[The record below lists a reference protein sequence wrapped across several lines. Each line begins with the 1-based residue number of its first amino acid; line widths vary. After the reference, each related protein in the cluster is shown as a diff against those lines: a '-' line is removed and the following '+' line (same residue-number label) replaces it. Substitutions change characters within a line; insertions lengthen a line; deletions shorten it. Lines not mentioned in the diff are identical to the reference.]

1 MIFILAIFT
10 VVPLVLTVLNLL
22 NLFCKKKLKKHT
34 VDLLIILLGLPFTHL
49 LYSFMEMRDWT
60 KPLIEGS
67 CAFHDPISSQHSL
80 TINTIIFLAITGY
93 ILLRFSR
100 RQMPPLLKIMSLA
113 VVYSGI
119 LLSLTWIIQLTPN
132 LYSQEFTSSVVL
144 NSGHF
149 QFELF
154 FLFLLPFN
162 FIISSISLLLEV
174 IKEENKEI
182 AEQQHSDTMIFCQR
196 LLGKSLSLPESAL
209 VLLVP
214 FLGIC
219 IVLLLLFGQQPDS
232 AIKAFTETSDWYFS
246 TKVSPP
252 PVPYQGHYLCT
263 VAAGGHPKIVKPLRP
278 GLRWGHPIIVNRQ
291 LCVANAF
298 EDLISEKTPRFH
310 QFIRHQY
317 DKHGY
322 PLAEKIQT
330 PLAADITYILMKPL
344 EWLFLAVLY
353 SFDTKPEDRIAR
365 QYLPPTLQNSKKET
379 L

>member
-1 MIFILAIFT
+1 METYILYDILLTIAMA
-10 VVPLVLTVLNLL
+10 PLVPIVMNILNLVRRRKIKTGIANVIML
-22 NLFCKKKLKKHT
+22 DILFITYLYMFAEMPEWDTPLFQGENAFHT
-34 VDLLIILLGLPFTHL
+34 PLASPYAYTILLL
-49 LYSFMEMRDWT
+49 LLLS
-60 KPLIEGS
+60 
-67 CAFHDPISSQHSL
+67 
-80 TINTIIFLAITGY
+80 ITGY
-93 ILLRFSR
+93 LILYFR
-100 RQMPPLLKIMSLA
+100 LKKLSP
-113 VVYSGI
+113 I
-119 LLSLTWIIQLTPN
+119 LKVLSLSAVYAGIILNVIWIIQLASNVYIP
-132 LYSQEFTSSVVL
+132 EPSSYVER
-144 NSGHF
+144 F
-149 QFELF
+149 QPIII
-154 FLFLLPFN
+154 FLLLFPIN
-162 FIISSISLLLEV
+162 FIIASITLIVETIQEES
-174 IKEENKEI
+174 KELS
-182 AEQQHSDTMIFCQR
+182 EQQISDTVIFCNNI
-196 LLGKSLSLPESAL
+196 LGKSLSLPVAAL
-209 VLLVP
+209 VLLIP

-219 IVLLLLFGQQPDS
+219 LILTILLGQQSDS

-252 PVPYQGHYLCT
+252 PVPYQGHYLCS

-365 QYLPPTLQNSKKET
+365 QYLPTTLQNSKKET